1 MLNLNDCFI
10 SMIED
15 SSAIEYC
22 QRLVRLGQRRLS
34 KLFNNVWMQRY
45 IRIGH
50 GAKGMLYGLIGLF
63 LVNDIIHDQPVVS
76 GSDGV
81 LVALGRRPMG
91 SIMLAFLSTGLL
103 GYVLW
108 RLIQAII
115 APGHESKSGL
125 RQLVQ
130 RFGYICSGV
139 AYLSIA
145 RTAGKLAFDLAVDFN
160 DTLDDVASVLFEV
173 EIGPWMLLA
182 LGFGVVGIGCT
193 YVYGALTGSYISE
206 FGRQL
211 DTQVARSA
219 VLIGKVGITAR
230 GVGFIL
236 IGGYL
241 IKAAY
246 LVEDEPAGGLGSVFD
261 QLDDQPLGEYWL
273 GAIAFG
279 FIAYAIYMIVAG
291 VYRQFPSTEP

>member
-1 MLNLNDCFI
+1 
-10 SMIED
+10 MIEV
-15 SSAIEYC
+15 STAIEYGR
-22 QRLVRLGQRRLS
+22 RLIQLGQKRLLRFFS
-34 KLFNNVWMQRY
+34 RGWVQRY

-63 LVNDIIHDQPVVS
+63 LVNDIIYDQPVVS

-91 SIMLAFLSTGLL
+91 SIMLALIALGLL

-108 RLIQAII
+108 RLIQAGVDPEHQEATGFRRIVQRC
-115 APGHESKSGL
+115 GYFCSGL
-125 RQLVQ
+125 
-130 RFGYICSGV
+130 
-139 AYLSIA
+139 AYFSIA
-145 RTAGKLAFDLAVDFN
+145 RTAGKLAFDLAVNFN

-182 LGFGVVGIGCT
+182 LGVSVIGIGCT
-193 YVYGALTGSYISE
+193 YLYGAVTGSYISD
-206 FGRQL
+206 FRRRL
-211 DTQVARSA
+211 DDQVVRWA
-219 VLIGKVGITAR
+219 VLVGKVGITAR

-241 IKAAY
+241 VKAAY
-246 LVEDEPAGGLGSVFD
+246 LVEDDPAGGLGNVFD
-261 QLDDQPLGEYWL
+261 KLDNQPFGEYWL

-279 FIAYAIYMIVAG
+279 FISYAVYMIVAAI
-291 VYRQFPSTEP
+291 YRQFPTVSS

>member
-1 MLNLNDCFI
+1 MLKVG
-10 SMIED
+10 
-15 SSAIEYC
+15 SAIEYG
-22 QRLVRLGQRRLS
+22 QRIIQLGQKQLS
-34 KLFNNVWMQRY
+34 RVFETIWLQRY

-81 LVALGRRPMG
+81 LITLARRPMG
-91 SIMLAFLSTGLL
+91 SIMLALLALGLL

-108 RLIQAII
+108 RLIQASID
-115 APGHESKSGL
+115 PEHQGQPNLRQVVQRCGYLCSGL
-125 RQLVQ
+125 
-130 RFGYICSGV
+130 

-160 DTLDDVASVLFEV
+160 DTLDDIASLLFEI

-182 LGFGVVGIGCT
+182 IGFGVVGIGCT
-193 YVYGALTGSYISE
+193 YVYGAITGSYIND
-206 FGRQL
+206 FRRQL
-211 DTQVARSA
+211 NAQVAHWA
-219 VLIGKVGITAR
+219 VLVGKVGIIAR

-236 IGGYL
+236 IGAYL
-241 IKAAY
+241 VKAAY
-246 LVEDEPAGGLGSVFD
+246 LVEDEPAGGLGNVFD
-261 QLDDQPLGEYWL
+261 QLDSQLLGEYWL

-279 FIAYAIYMIVAG
+279 FIAYATYMIVAG
-291 VYRQFPSTEP
+291 VYRQFPAASA